1 MHVKRSHGHCDVKY
15 VCSLLRL
22 VFLMYIYMDM
32 VIICCPTT
40 VCFCNRFHQ
49 QYLCM
54 LSGPTRY
61 DILVCII
68 IPSSKMCELV
78 FDEMQNA
85 LPLLEKLYGPLT
97 LDHDPDF
104 R

>member
-1 MHVKRSHGHCDVKY
+1 
-15 VCSLLRL
+15 
-22 VFLMYIYMDM
+22 
-32 VIICCPTT
+32 
-40 VCFCNRFHQ
+40 
-49 QYLCM
+49 M